1 MCQLLII
8 QSTTLAYNVGADAK
22 MVSEILGHSS
32 TSVTMDV
39 YTHLID
45 EKKKQQEEIVKT
57 IKVLWFCD
65 NLVTNLEQNTGKR

>member
-45 EKKKQQEEIVKT
+45 EKKKHQEEIVKT

>member
-57 IKVLWFCD
+57 IKVL
-65 NLVTNLEQNTGKR
+65 

>member
-1 MCQLLII
+1 
-8 QSTTLAYNVGADAK
+8 

-39 YTHLID
+39 YTHLTD

-57 IKVLWFCD
+57 IKVL
-65 NLVTNLEQNTGKR
+65 

>member
-8 QSTTLAYNVGADAK
+8 QSTTLAYHVGADAK

-57 IKVLWFCD
+57 IKVL
-65 NLVTNLEQNTGKR
+65 